1 MKSRE
6 PRPRTPI
13 DLPITSLMWP
23 DGIAPKLVSNATW
36 DNDLGL
42 TELVNGLAL
51 SGRYAT
57 YVRQILATLT
67 TDPMTIRWRQAV
79 LSDFARNP
87 ALATQAQTL
96 LPRLAALQQGTAM
109 LGKRQRNLLLDTA
122 DHLAELEAYVQV
134 VGELYEALAGASLES
149 EALLKLREN
158 LSTLMN
164 EPNFQSLRAEL
175 PDLRAPLE
183 RISSLTVGINLDAE
197 LKPISAVLMA
207 INDKAIN
214 EKRSW
219 LERVIGMRQDQ
230 VDETGIAPL
239 HRVPEDPN
247 MRPLSP
253 LFQDLDRL
261 LTQIAQP
268 VAKALTKY
276 ARTSSGSLAH
286 LEFELAFFTGTARL
300 IEKLRGQGVTFCQPE
315 IAPVEKRVIEIDAL
329 VNIALALRGES
340 PVSSPVEFGANG
352 RIAVLT
358 GPNSGGKTTYLRSV
372 GLAQVMFQAGLLI
385 PARSARFSPV
395 DAILTHFPSL
405 ETRQQGR
412 LAEESLRLREIFQ
425 RTTAHSL
432 VLLNET
438 FSSTN
443 SAEAVYLAQD
453 ILCAL
458 RVIGARVIYATHL
471 IELADKLDEI
481 EAAVEGDCRLF
492 SLVAGVVIDSN
503 GEAAPTYQITRGQP
517 HVRSYAQEIARKLG
531 ISLDQILQAKDIKI
545 EPQGDYYHAK

>member
-57 YVRQILATLT
+57 YVRQILTTLI
-67 TDPMTIRWRQAV
+67 TDPATICWRQTV
-79 LSDFARNP
+79 LSDFADNP
-87 ALATQAQTL
+87 ALVTQAQAL
-96 LPRLAALQQGTAM
+96 LPRLAALQHGTAM

-134 VGELYEALAGASLES
+134 VGELHAALASVSLES
-149 EALLKLREN
+149 QALLELRDN
-158 LSTLMN
+158 LAALMN

-175 PDLRAPLE
+175 PELRAPLE
-183 RISSLTVGINLDAE
+183 RISSLTIGINLDAE

-207 INDKAIN
+207 INDQPVN

-219 LERVIGMRQDQ
+219 LERIIGVRQDQ

-276 ARTSSGSLAH
+276 ARTGSGSLAH
-286 LEFELAFFTGTARL
+286 LEYELAFFTGAARL
-300 IEKLRGQGVTFCQPE
+300 IEKLRGQGIPFCHPE
-315 IAPVEKRVIEIDAL
+315 IVPAEARVIEVDSL
-329 VNIALALRGES
+329 VNIGLALRGTEP
-340 PVSSPVEFGANG
+340 PVPSPVEFGPNG

-385 PARSARFSPV
+385 PAHSARFSPA

-412 LAEESLRLREIFQ
+412 LAEESLRLRELFQ
-425 RTTAHSL
+425 RATGHSL

-438 FSSTN
+438 FSSTTP
-443 SAEAVYLAQD
+443 AEAVYLAQD

-481 EAAVEGDCRLF
+481 EKSVEGDCRLF
-492 SLVAGVVIDSN
+492 SLVAGVVVDAN
-503 GEAAPTYQITRGQP
+503 GEATPTYQITRGQP

-531 ISLDQILQAKDIKI
+531 ISLDQILQARR
-545 EPQGDYYHAK
+545 GNHSA